1 MESNEKGTSARTVQA
16 LNGRMG
22 LWVSKSV
29 KRAFDIAGSFFGL
42 VLLSP
47 LFLITAVH
55 IRRDTPGP
63 VYYRGP
69 RAGRGGRVF
78 QILKFRTMYETPES
92 YSGHRITGQDDGRV
106 TPVGEWLRRT
116 KLNELPQLWNVLVGE
131 MSFVGPRP
139 EDPEIAAKWSEEVR
153 GEIFSVRPGITSP
166 ASVIFRDEQ
175 KLLKHSSVMD
185 DYFQSVLPEKLRLDQ
200 LYVRHHTLIGDLD
213 VIFMTLI
220 ILLPGLRQSVV
231 PETTLYSGAVYNFCR
246 RYLSW
251 FILDT
256 LTAFIAVSVTG
267 VLWRTA
273 APLDLGLEFAA
284 SIALGIALLF
294 GIINTML
301 GLGNV
306 PWRQAPAIHVVELAF
321 STSLVVGVAASVN
334 QFWPNGHFL
343 PFGMIVYSGMLSFF
357 GFVIIRYRERL
368 ITGLATRW
376 IQTRKQTSL
385 IGEHVLV
392 VGAGRCG
399 KLATWLIENS
409 DLAPAF
415 SIAGIVDDDFF
426 KQRYTINGYPVL
438 GTTHDISALVEKKN
452 IGLIVFAIR
461 NLTPANKKRILAQC
475 RDSQARLLMIPD
487 LLTVLDEYLMKQIQE
502 E

>member
-1 MESNEKGTSARTVQA
+1 MDSNEKGTSARTVQA
-16 LNGRMG
+16 SNGGMG
-22 LWVSKSV
+22 LWASKLI
-29 KRAFDIAGSFFGL
+29 KRAFDIVCSFFGL
-42 VLLSP
+42 VLLSL
-47 LFLITAVH
+47 LFLIIAVR
-55 IRRDTPGP
+55 IRFDSPGP

-69 RAGRGGRVF
+69 RVGRGGRVF
-78 QILKFRTMYETPES
+78 KILKFRTMYETPES
-92 YSGHRITGQDDGRV
+92 YNGHLITGQNDGRI
-106 TPVGEWLRRT
+106 TPLGAWLRRT

-153 GEIFSVRPGITSP
+153 GEVLSVPPGITSP

-200 LYVRHHTLIGDLD
+200 LYVRHHNLLGDLD

-256 LTAFIAVSVTG
+256 LTAFTAVSVTG
-267 VLWRTA
+267 VMWRTA
-273 APLDLGLEFAA
+273 APLDLGLVLAA
-284 SIALGIALLF
+284 RAALGIALLF

-321 STSLVVGVAASVN
+321 STSLVVGVAAIVSRYC
-334 QFWPNGHFL
+334 PCGHFL

-368 ITGLATRW
+368 ITG
-376 IQTRKQTSL
+376 
-385 IGEHVLV
+385 
-392 VGAGRCG
+392 
-399 KLATWLIENS
+399 
-409 DLAPAF
+409 
-415 SIAGIVDDDFF
+415 
-426 KQRYTINGYPVL
+426 
-438 GTTHDISALVEKKN
+438 
-452 IGLIVFAIR
+452 
-461 NLTPANKKRILAQC
+461 
-475 RDSQARLLMIPD
+475 
-487 LLTVLDEYLMKQIQE
+487 
-502 E
+502 